1 MISVETTRT
10 HGIFLRP
17 FQPDDQTEV
26 KQLILSGLEEHWG
39 VLDQSKNPD
48 LNDIATSYARAIF
61 LVAHKDGRIVGTGAL
76 VPRAS
81 GVAEIVRMSV
91 AASTRRKGIGTMIL
105 QELCRRAKEASFHR
119 IILETNSM
127 WHEVI
132 RFYRGYG
139 FQITHYKG
147 RAVYLAIDLA
157 SEM

>member
-1 MISVETTRT
+1 M
-10 HGIFLRP
+10 
-17 FQPDDQTEV
+17 

-48 LNDIATSYARAIF
+48 LDDIATSYARAIF
-61 LVAHKDGRIVGTGAL
+61 WVAQKDGRIVGTGAL

-91 AASTRRKGIGTMIL
+91 AASMRRKGIGTMIL
-105 QELCRRAKEASFHR
+105 QELCRRAKEAGFHR
-119 IILETNSM
+119 IILETNST

-139 FQITHYKG
+139 FQITYYQG
-147 RAVYLAIDLA
+147 GAVYFAIDLA
-157 SEM
+157 SVM